1 MTMAELVI
9 GMAVFAITSAAAVSG
24 LLHSRRLTESSLRQN
39 TAQITA
45 HGYLEQL
52 KGINFALLDTT
63 PVKLR
68 FGNGD
73 LLDDNIVLSPL
84 PRDPETARPNVR
96 RLDVNNT
103 PADED
108 DDLVLTLVVYVEP
121 VTESSNGSGPARAIS
136 IQYEWNEFSAAGL
149 RTRRASVSCIRSD
162 ML

>member
-1 MTMAELVI
+1 MTLVEIVI
-9 GMAVFAITSAAAVSG
+9 GMAVFAVTAAAAVSG
-24 LLHSRRLTESSLRQN
+24 LLHSRRLTESALRQN

-52 KGINFALLDTT
+52 KGINFSLLDTS

-73 LLDDNIVLSPL
+73 LLDDEITLSPL
-84 PRDPETARPNVR
+84 PRAPETAIPNVR

-103 PADED
+103 PANED
-108 DDLVLTLVVYVEP
+108 DDLVLSIFVYVEP

-136 IQYEWNEFSAAGL
+136 IQYEWNEFSTIGM
-149 RTRRASVSCIRSD
+149 RTRRAFVSCIRSD